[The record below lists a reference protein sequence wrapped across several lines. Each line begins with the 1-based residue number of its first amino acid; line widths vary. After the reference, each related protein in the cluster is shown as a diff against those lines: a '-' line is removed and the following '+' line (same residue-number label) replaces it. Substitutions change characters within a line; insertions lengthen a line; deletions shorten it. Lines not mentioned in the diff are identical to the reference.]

1 MWADKLHEELVPD
14 CEETNSPSS
23 QGGRADP
30 GSDYSDSD
38 GGFYAQAS
46 AGLIYNINSQ
56 FELYAGG
63 RWRHLN
69 SLEFGDIPLELDDS
83 FAWEVGAR
91 VNF

>member
-1 MWADKLHEELVPD
+1 MPD
-14 CEETNSPSS
+14 SEYTNSPSS
-23 QGGRADP
+23 QGGRAHP
-30 GSDYSDSD
+30 GSDYSDRD

-83 FAWEVGAR
+83 FAWEVRAR